1 MFKLG
6 QPLNSRGRLAAPGEP
21 SRFPGPARRALL
33 THNNTERT
41 QCGLGPSESQCQAW
55 PSVTDGVGRSVESPL
70 APRPG
75 AHFSGIVAAIKFA
88 GPPSQSSARSVSAR
102 RGQSRF
108 GVVPGAGQG
117 PHRRAHGPPGLA

>member
-1 MFKLG
+1 VFTGKLG
-6 QPLNSRGRLAAPGEP
+6 QPLNSRGRLAAGEP
-21 SRFPGPARRALL
+21 SWFKSVSAL
-33 THNNTERT
+33 NADRV
-41 QCGLGPSESQCQAW
+41 GPSESPCQAW

-102 RGQSRF
+102 RGRSRF